1 MNSLIKLSKVMSVP
15 LAELVKCRLSNI
27 GLKKYGIVSIL
38 LKGKMA
44 GMSARSAVLRIRI
57 LYR

>member
-27 GLKKYGIVSIL
+27 GQIKCGIVSIL
-38 LKGKMA
+38 SKGKMA
-44 GMSARSAVLRIRI
+44 GMSAQSAVLWIRI